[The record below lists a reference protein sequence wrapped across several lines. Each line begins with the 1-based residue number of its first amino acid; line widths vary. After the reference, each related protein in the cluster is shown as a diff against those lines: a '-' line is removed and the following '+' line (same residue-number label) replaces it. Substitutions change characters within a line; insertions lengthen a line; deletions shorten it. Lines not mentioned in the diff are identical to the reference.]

1 MTFRNRKINH
11 PNANKIAKA
20 MSKDTLTA
28 YQAEQDKVSSAE
40 TALERA
46 LANAMQKCDAH
57 ERWSSLS
64 VEKRKF
70 IVDEMKG
77 WGSRN
82 VFRWVDEMRV
92 ECTITKGDTP
102 MGAIM
107 QSRTFTVEVS
117 DLGFYFLARGAA
129 ESDLGCFL
137 PEDEA
142 AKWNA
147 YAQAAEIVRE
157 LPEASTLMDA
167 MVARDEARDTYGRVQ
182 DSLYATIIGRSTK
195 EVIET
200 WPDAESI
207 IHANYYYLPSTGQK
221 AVMDRAM
228 PNSMA
233 EAIEMA
239 MTPAIEMAAE

>member
-1 MTFRNRKINH
+1 MTFRNRKISS
-11 PNANKIAKA
+11 PNAEKIAKA

-77 WGSRN
+77 WGRRH

-92 ECTITKGDTP
+92 EFTITKGE
-102 MGAIM
+102 

-137 PEDEA
+137 SEDEA

-207 IHANYYYLPSTGQK
+207 IHANYDYLPSEGQK
-221 AVMDRAM
+221 AVMGRAM